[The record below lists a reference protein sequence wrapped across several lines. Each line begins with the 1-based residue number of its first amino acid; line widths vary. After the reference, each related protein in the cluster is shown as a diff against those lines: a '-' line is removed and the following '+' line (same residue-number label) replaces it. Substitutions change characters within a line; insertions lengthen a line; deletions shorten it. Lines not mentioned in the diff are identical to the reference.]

1 MQVGKSVKRVD
12 APDKVLGTENFVDDI
27 SLPKMLHSVV
37 VRSTKPYAK
46 ILRIDTS
53 KAEKTPGVVSILT
66 SKDIPGENVIPVV
79 FNDQPFLADG
89 VVRYVGEPIALI
101 AAENLQVARRAA
113 NLVKIEYE
121 DLPAVFD
128 LLEARNNKKIKI
140 FGDDN
145 VFKHEKVVKGNVE
158 TAFDKCAAIVEN
170 EYRTPC
176 QEHAYLETQGV
187 IAEPLP
193 GNVMRVS
200 GSMQCPFYVREAV
213 AITLGIPLSNAQIIQ
228 TTTGGAFGGKEDVPS
243 IPACQAALLA
253 HHSKRPVKLIY
264 SRDEDVSVTSK
275 RHASYVKSKYGADK
289 NGKLIAAEVEY
300 VIDGGA
306 YSTLSPVVLFRG
318 VIHAVGPYKCENVN
332 VQGYA
337 VATNNVPAGAF
348 RGFGSPQV
356 LFAAERQ
363 MDELAKKLGI
373 SPFEIRK
380 INLLR
385 KGDATI
391 TGQILPW
398 SVGAMETLEKAIER
412 FQVSGVGSQEKEL
425 NIQYSTKNVQSQS
438 NVKDQRPKTKDLIIG
453 VGVSTIYYGVGLG
466 VGGEHLARTG
476 AVMEINNDGSV
487 SFAVGTT
494 EMGQGMKTVLS
505 QIVAEEL
512 GIDYSTV
519 YILPTDTTRVPDS
532 GPTVASRATTMSG
545 RAAQNAARILKK
557 RLITVA
563 AELLSAEEKDIL
575 ISDNFV
581 FLKDKKTEITF
592 QKLINECAEKRISLS
607 SAGWHHPPH
616 LKFDWETGQGD
627 AYNVFAYAT
636 NIAEV
641 EVNKKTGE
649 VKIIKIIAAHDVGKA
664 VNPQMVEGQI
674 QGGTLQGVG
683 YALTENIIRENGVI
697 KNPNF
702 STYIIPTTLDTPEII
717 PVIVEDPYPDGP
729 FGAKGFG
736 EQPLMGIA
744 PAVANAVCN
753 ALDISINELP
763 VTPEMVWGKINLKL
777 ETRAAPTHGVQLVQS
792 TKSVD

>member
-1 MQVGKSVKRVD
+1 MQVGKSVRRVD
-12 APDKVLGTENFVDDI
+12 ALDKVRGSEVFVDDI
-27 SLPKMLHSVV
+27 SLPRMLYAFV
-37 VRSTKPYAK
+37 VRSTKAHAK

-53 KAEKTPGVVSILT
+53 ASEKIPGVVSVLT
-66 SKDIPGENVIPVV
+66 AKDVPGENVIPVV
-79 FNDQPFLADG
+79 FNDQPLLADG
-89 VVRYVGEPIALI
+89 IVRYIGEPVALV
-101 AAENLQVARRAA
+101 AAETLLAAKRAA
-113 NLVKIEYE
+113 MAVEIEYE
-121 DLPAVFD
+121 ELLAVFD
-128 LLEARNNKKIKI
+128 LLEARNNSKVKI

-145 VFKHEKVVKGNVE
+145 IIKYEQVVKGDVKN
-158 TAFDKCAAIVEN
+158 AFDKCDVIVEN
-170 EYRTPC
+170 EYHTPC

-187 IAEPLP
+187 IAEPLQ
-193 GNVMRVS
+193 GDVMRVS
-200 GSMQCPFYVREAV
+200 GSMQCPFYVRGALAV
-213 AITLGIPLSNAQIIQ
+213 TLGIPLSNAHVIQ
-228 TTTGGAFGGKEDVPS
+228 TSTGGAFGGKEDFPS
-243 IPACQAALLA
+243 LIACQAALLA
-253 HHSKRPVKLIY
+253 YHSRLPVKLIY
-264 SRDEDVSVTSK
+264 SRDEDISVTSK
-275 RHASYVKSKYGADK
+275 RHASYVRSKYGADK
-289 NGKLIAAEVEY
+289 DGKLIAAEVEY

-337 VATNNVPAGAF
+337 IATNNVPAGAF

-356 LFAAERQ
+356 LFATERQ

-373 SPFEIRK
+373 TPFEIRK

-391 TGQILPW
+391 TGQVLPW
-398 SVGAMETLEKAIER
+398 SVGAVETLEKAVER
-412 FQVSGVGSQEKEL
+412 VQSSGVRVQDKEPNTPPL
-425 NIQYSTKNVQSQS
+425 HHS
-438 NVKDQRPKTKDLIIG
+438 NTPNPNDYAYGI
-453 VGVSTIYYGVGLG
+453 GVSTIYYGVGLG
-466 VGGEHLARTG
+466 AGGEHLARTG

-512 GIDYSTV
+512 GIDYSMI

-545 RAAQNAARILKK
+545 RAAQNAAKILKE
-557 RLITVA
+557 RLISVA
-563 AELLSAEEKDIL
+563 SDLLSTEKEDIY
-575 ISDNFV
+575 IKDNFV
-581 FLKDKKTEITF
+581 FLNGKKTEITF
-592 QKLINECAEKRISLS
+592 QKLIDECAIRRISLS

-616 LKFDWETGQGD
+616 LKFDWETGLGD
-627 AYNVFAYAT
+627 AYNVYAYAT

-649 VKIIKIIAAHDVGKA
+649 VKVIRIIAAHDVGKA

-674 QGGTLQGVG
+674 QGGTLQGIG
-683 YALTENIIRENGVI
+683 YALTENIIREKGKI
-697 KNPNF
+697 LNPNF

-744 PAVANAVCN
+744 PAVANAVCD

-763 VTPEMVWGKINLKL
+763 ITPEMVWGKVRNL
-777 ETRAAPTHGVQLVQS
+777 
-792 TKSVD
+792 